1 MSSTKEGKIVYDER
15 NERQLYKQE
24 LLKKFLAIRE
34 HQEVWHKF
42 TRDPSPQYEQLLN
55 KAFRKFIFQVR
66 FLKYISTS
74 IRYAAIDFDKR
85 LNRIRNREQLILDQP
100 LEDEERNLLNERWLK
115 TNDQIVEESFFAI
128 SMNFVEA
135 IEDPLIYRALRSL
148 TDRQKLIVTL
158 SFVLKYQDKE
168 IADLLGVSQQSVSK
182 TKKVAIVKI
191 RKYLLEMNGGNIVG
205 KL

>member
-100 LEDEERNLLNERWLK
+100 LEDEEKNLLNERWLK

>member
-148 TDRQKLIVTL
+148 TDRQKLIGTL

-182 TKKVAIVKI
+182 TKKVAIEKI
-191 RKYLLEMNGGNIVG
+191 RKYLLEMNGGNVVG

>member
-24 LLKKFLAIRE
+24 LLKKFLAIRD

-128 SMNFVEA
+128 SMNFAEA

-182 TKKVAIVKI
+182 TKKVAIEKI
-191 RKYLLEMNGGNIVG
+191 RKYLLEMNGGNVVG

>member
-85 LNRIRNREQLILDQP
+85 LNIIRNREQLILDQP

-182 TKKVAIVKI
+182 TKKVAIEKI
-191 RKYLLEMNGGNIVG
+191 RKYLLEMNGGNVVG

>member
-191 RKYLLEMNGGNIVG
+191 RKYLLEMNGGNVVG

>member
-128 SMNFVEA
+128 SMNFVES

-191 RKYLLEMNGGNIVG
+191 RKYLLEMNGGNVVG